1 MKRLPVFAWLRAWYV
16 ALKDG
21 EAIAGRPAEEARS
34 SGTRTG
40 GIHLR
45 RADSQYVFHHGCT
58 AWAWKM
64 ASATASRSDI
74 RAFALA
80 AVTLR
85 FYERNARRCAWFR
98 RRGPRP
104 ATPARARHSPTTRP
118 NRDAARLC
126 RFIGNTSAVWRSASV
141 FQARRL
147 GRLALLG
154 MHLKV
159 MKKCSET
166 RRQRLLYC
174 VVFDPETLPDYKQ
187 RSPL

>member
-1 MKRLPVFAWLRAWYV
+1 MKWLPAFAWLGTSC
-16 ALKDG
+16 DG
-21 EAIAGRPAEEARS
+21 R
-34 SGTRTG
+34 
-40 GIHLR
+40 
-45 RADSQYVFHHGCT
+45 DSQYVRP
-58 AWAWKM
+58 
-64 ASATASRSDI
+64 SRLYSVGMENGLRDGFSSGPT
-74 RAFALA
+74 FAPSELA

-98 RRGPRP
+98 RRGARP
-104 ATPARARHSPTTRP
+104 ATPARARHSPSTRP

-147 GRLALLG
+147 GRLAVLG
-154 MHLKV
+154 THLKV
-159 MKKCSET
+159 MQKCSKT

-187 RSPL
+187 RRPF